1 MSIKF
6 NPFTGNFDFVGTGGS
21 PLVPTYELVITNNT
35 QWGSPSGGLYTISI
49 PASTHGHGTKPL
61 IQCLEQNG
69 GSYILVTLAHKIN
82 ASGDVVIEVLETP
95 DNRFLGKILIGE

>member
-6 NPFTGNFDFVGTGGS
+6 NPFTGNFDFVGNS
-21 PLVPTYELVITNNT
+21 AVVVPTYELVITDNA
-35 QWGSPSGGLYTISI
+35 QWGSPSGGLYTIVI

-69 GSYILVTLAHKIN
+69 ASYILVTLAHKID
-82 ASGDVVIEVLETP
+82 ASGNVTIEVLETP
-95 DNRFLGKILIGE
+95 DNRFFGKILIGE